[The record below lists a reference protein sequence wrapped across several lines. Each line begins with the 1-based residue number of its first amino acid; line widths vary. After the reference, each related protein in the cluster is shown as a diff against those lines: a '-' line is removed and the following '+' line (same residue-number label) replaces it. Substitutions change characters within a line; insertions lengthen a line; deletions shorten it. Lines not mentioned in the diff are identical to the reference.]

1 MHRRAALVFFLGL
14 LPWAALAQQSEIYKC
29 VDKTGRPLYTSDK
42 RETGGMKCTLV
53 SREVNVVPSQ
63 TPRPPSA
70 RAAQPSFPR
79 ETATDRSN
87 AKERQREILEQ
98 ELASERQQLET
109 ARQELA
115 AQEAIRSGDERNYA
129 RVLERLQPYK
139 DNVETHEK
147 NIEALTREL
156 GNVNR

>member
-1 MHRRAALVFFLGL
+1 MHCRGALAFFLGS
-14 LPWAALAQQSEIYKC
+14 LPALALAQHTEIYRC
-29 VDKTGRPLYTSDK
+29 VDKSGRSLYTSDK

-63 TPRPPSA
+63 APRQPSA
-70 RAAQPSFPR
+70 RAAPSFPR
-79 ETATDRSN
+79 ESATDRSN

-98 ELASERQQLET
+98 ELATERQLLER
-109 ARQELA
+109 AKQELA
-115 AQEAIRSGDERNYA
+115 AQEGTRGGDERNYA
-129 RVLERLQPYK
+129 RVLERLQSYK

-147 NIEALTREL
+147 NIEALRREL